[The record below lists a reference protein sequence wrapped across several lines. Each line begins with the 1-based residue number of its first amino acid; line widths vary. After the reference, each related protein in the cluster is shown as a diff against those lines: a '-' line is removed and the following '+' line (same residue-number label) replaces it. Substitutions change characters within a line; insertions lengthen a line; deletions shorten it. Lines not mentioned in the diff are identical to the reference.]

1 MFGSHLFLMVPY
13 EAASEVSSILES
25 RIAGTA
31 ISGNVEET
39 GRVLSAL
46 PCWSFSSLVS
56 WCIQASVTVLDV
68 FGVSEMYKVR
78 SKTRSFIPS
87 GCVIDWSCSRGDGGV
102 LVRCPWHVS

>member
-1 MFGSHLFLMVPY
+1 MQPSVFLPPAHMLLQSLVRHYFRRFLLSLTCIGMFVFGSHLFLMVPY

-56 WCIQASVTVLDV
+56 
-68 FGVSEMYKVR
+68 
-78 SKTRSFIPS
+78 
-87 GCVIDWSCSRGDGGV
+87 
-102 LVRCPWHVS
+102 